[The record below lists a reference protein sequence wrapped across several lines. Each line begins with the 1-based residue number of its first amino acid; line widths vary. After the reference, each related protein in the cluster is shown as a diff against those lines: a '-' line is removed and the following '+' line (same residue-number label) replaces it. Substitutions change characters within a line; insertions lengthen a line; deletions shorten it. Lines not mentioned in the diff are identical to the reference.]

1 VDNVFQVL
9 RLSSPCVL
17 AGSPET
23 LHIYGHFLEGAQVT
37 VRLQGHGE
45 IPVSVEGPVPVAA
58 DAGPNGTSQLLVGLP
73 ALRSTGLLVIEVAYK
88 ACVLSFPVLVTSS
101 PEVCDELL
109 EAELMLDTGAQND
122 PNVLPNLKQEFY
134 DLISTMAVVL
144 GRPSRTA
151 WSIQQM
157 PALPILPLLSAVCNG
172 WSGTVQALLN
182 EYRAAEEEAE
192 SSGGRVQPRPE
203 SAPSLI
209 FLACQWNRQ
218 QVLELLLKDRIEHLE
233 EPESS
238 RSGLLADWI
247 GTPFGNCGLKG
258 LRPLHLASLLN
269 DGGRIL
275 QLLTNSREGIH
286 AFFTCRSADGLT
298 PAQFCQQAGNGWE
311 EEVKTKFQSAIRTIV
326 TSCTERLQEG
336 YCSLEMNLES
346 IADSLDNFHK
356 QPENKL
362 QETFHGLSQLDS
374 QKLEQARAV
383 MLVASS
389 VLDVA
394 IKDNP
399 EHRSL
404 MEEDEVTEANAK
416 EANAKE
422 ANAKEV
428 LSLEQWKKKTQEC
441 QEDWASVKVPPR
453 PRPPSA
459 SKKRESTS
467 SSKMGWEPD
476 TESSFEKW
484 IEEEPEPVQPWS
496 NDMVPPRPRPRT
508 VSFSNA
514 TAARDKKSKWSSRIV
529 RAFGPFKDDDVEAE
543 YLATLAASK
552 YYADRNITLVIFICL
567 VVLSAQ
573 PRLLAQ
579 SDFFRL
585 DPQTLTLVGS
595 CAAVMLI
602 LFLYQSSCQWYYVQN
617 RSLHL
622 LVAHS
627 VVAALQVLIPTESGP
642 SLVRLILM
650 LCYIDAFVVPFRN
663 RIKFQA
669 ITLATVLYVT
679 NDQAIIFHC
688 AQVSI
693 VNLLISFRHEVWSR
707 TSYAKDQLDQF
718 SRHLWDKES

>member
-1 VDNVFQVL
+1 MLTNRFGNEWIEFQEGKIVNEVFTAMSVDNVFQVL

-122 PNVLPNLKQEFY
+122 PN
-134 DLISTMAVVL
+134 
-144 GRPSRTA
+144 
-151 WSIQQM
+151 
-157 PALPILPLLSAVCNG
+157 LPILPLLSAVCNG

-394 IKDNP
+394 IKGVQRLGTDGLPPELHAEINGLTQWSEENCSSEESEEERADNP

-567 VVLSAQ
+567 
-573 PRLLAQ
+573 
-579 SDFFRL
+579 
-585 DPQTLTLVGS
+585 
-595 CAAVMLI
+595 
-602 LFLYQSSCQWYYVQN
+602 
-617 RSLHL
+617 
-622 LVAHS
+622 
-627 VVAALQVLIPTESGP
+627 
-642 SLVRLILM
+642 
-650 LCYIDAFVVPFRN
+650 
-663 RIKFQA
+663 
-669 ITLATVLYVT
+669 
-679 NDQAIIFHC
+679 
-688 AQVSI
+688 
-693 VNLLISFRHEVWSR
+693 
-707 TSYAKDQLDQF
+707 
-718 SRHLWDKES
+718 